1 MTWREQADSMT
12 KLWMDTQRQM
22 LANWSDLLQSGTG
35 SAMSMP
41 MMGTTIYPDLVEPWR
56 KLYSQGMDMLL
67 ADSTVVAREFAQQ
80 LASSQATM
88 MRLLEMTTR
97 AWQVMVPRLDA
108 GEDWNNVLTSYMAQ
122 VRQQTM
128 NSEGVL
134 NAIKSTNDLWV
145 LYLEQLQ
152 FLSRPILDSF
162 TQVPGSVTDIM
173 AGGET
178 SELSQL
184 YWTAYEETFGRLVNM
199 PGFGITRELQQKL
212 LAGFG
217 AFTAL
222 RRANV
227 DYQLALATAWEKIY
241 EQVLHDMMQRSQ
253 QGNPITSL
261 NELVRV
267 WTSAADQGLEQVFRS
282 APYLEA
288 QRNFVNAA
296 MQYRLRERDI
306 YETFA
311 QLSHVPTRTE
321 VDEAHRNIYELRRE
335 VRALKKQLKALT
347 AEHSNNGNADSAT
360 APRRSSRSRK
370 VAEVAAEAEP
380 AEQPTTE

>member
-22 LANWSDLLQSGTG
+22 IANWSDMLQSGTG
-35 SAMSMP
+35 SPMSMPGMP
-41 MMGTTIYPDLVEPWR
+41 MMGASIYPDLVEPWR
-56 KLYSQGMDMLL
+56 KLYGQGMDMLL
-67 ADSTVVAREFAQQ
+67 ADSTTVAREFAQQ
-80 LASSQATM
+80 IASSQATM

-108 GEDWNNVLTSYMAQ
+108 GEDWNSVLMSYMTQ

-128 NSEGVL
+128 NQEGIL
-134 NAIKSTNDLWV
+134 NAAKSTNELWV

-152 FLSRPILDSF
+152 YLSRPYLEAF
-162 TQVPGSVTDIM
+162 TQMPGSVSGMM

-178 SELSQL
+178 SELSKL
-184 YWTAYEETFGRLVNM
+184 YWAAYEDTFGRLVSM

-222 RRANV
+222 RRASV
-227 DYQLALATAWEKIY
+227 DYQLALSSAWEKIY

-267 WTSAADQGLEQVFRS
+267 WTTAADQGLEQVFRS
-282 APYLEA
+282 DSYLEA

-296 MQYRLRERDI
+296 MNYRLREREI

-311 QLSHVPTRTE
+311 EVSNIPTRTE

-335 VRALKKQLKALT
+335 VRALKKQLASMQ
-347 AEHSNNGNADSAT
+347 ASSSNGNAS
-360 APRRSSRSRK
+360 RRSRSRK
-370 VAEVAAEAEP
+370 AAEPTPEAEP
-380 AEQPTTE
+380 TGEPSGE